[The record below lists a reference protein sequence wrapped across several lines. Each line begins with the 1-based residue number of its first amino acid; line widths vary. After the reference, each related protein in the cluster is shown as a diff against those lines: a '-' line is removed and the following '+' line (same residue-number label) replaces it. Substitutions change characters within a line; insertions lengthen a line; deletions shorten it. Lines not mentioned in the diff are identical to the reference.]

1 MDFLTPAQRLGL
13 EIEEY
18 IELIE
23 LFLST
28 GDTDIGG
35 MEKAAAAHDYAAL
48 VERAH
53 SLKGSSGNLWLT
65 EIYEKAKQ
73 IEMNAKANSLEGF
86 NSLLLQIKQEVN
98 IITDSL
104 KGQV

>member
-1 MDFLTPAQRLGL
+1 MDFLTPAKRLGL
-13 EIEEY
+13 DIEEY

-35 MEKAAAAHDYAAL
+35 MEKAAAAYDYAEL
-48 VERAH
+48 VERSH
-53 SLKGSSGNLWLT
+53 SLKGSSGNLGLT

-73 IEMNAKANSLEGF
+73 IEINARANNLEGF
-86 NSLLLQIKQEVN
+86 DNLLLQIKQQVS
-98 IITDSL
+98 IIIESL
-104 KGQV
+104 KRYG